1 MVSARL
7 RPEGLPITFQD
18 CLAALRRI
26 CLSELPTR
34 LDPHFRSR
42 AVPNLLRPPIAR
54 NATTA
59 VQEYSPVVLRLRLSA
74 SA

>member
-42 AVPNLLRPPIAR
+42 AVPNLLRPPIAH
-54 NATTA
+54 NVTTA
-59 VQEYSPVVLRLRLSA
+59 EQEY
-74 SA
+74 